1 MFIGIIIILIL
12 SYFLVAEITII
23 YHKNPVRMNKK
34 RKEEEVEPESRLCGT
49 RALTLAGLTFAAII
63 FLFGNFNKAY
73 DNTLLIMTYSFGLLL
88 LSYNF
93 EMFTGL
99 KEIYF
104 IAQDRLLMYGFL
116 GLIIALSVLF
126 WEKLRTISIIILI
139 FLIIFLILHI
149 GGVKIDLQTYEDM
162 Q

>member
-1 MFIGIIIILIL
+1 
-12 SYFLVAEITII
+12 
-23 YHKNPVRMNKK
+23 MNEK
-34 RKEEEVEPESRLCGT
+34 RREEEVEPESRLCGT

-73 DNTLLIMTYSFGLLL
+73 DDSLSIMTYSFGLFL

-104 IAQDRLLMYGFL
+104 ILQDRLLMYGFL
-116 GLIIALSVLF
+116 GLIMALFVFF
-126 WEKLRTISIIILI
+126 WGELRNISIIILI
-139 FLIIFLILHI
+139 FVIIFLILHMKGI
-149 GGVKIDLQTYEDM
+149 KIDLQTYKDR
-162 Q
+162 